1 MGGSD
6 LCDVSKVGTITWGF
20 SRAESSRWLIHM
32 ASSWCC
38 LLTRDSASFMDRSV
52 LYMAFPYRFG
62 FSTAWL
68 PDSKGQEVQATC
80 CRLDSQEYS
89 AKFYVQDVY

>member
-1 MGGSD
+1 
-6 LCDVSKVGTITWGF
+6 
-20 SRAESSRWLIHM
+20 
-32 ASSWCC
+32 
-38 LLTRDSASFMDRSV
+38 
-52 LYMAFPYRFG
+52 MAFPYRFG